1 MTDDYLLPS
10 PTDQKKLVDLKAVLD
25 VWMKANPGVLF
36 KVGGKSRS
44 SLRRRDATHYARRY
58 YDTASAYIF
67 SDILIDSRQAAWLE
81 LELMKYSYSKGYGVN
96 DNRSSPRNMA
106 VLTGSPYNYAE
117 PGCVYLVPVVGAIST
132 QAQYFAVHESHH
144 MVKKKLVEGKGYVK
158 GTHLNPELRKKH
170 VCPKLRKKRA
180 PCLRGKYK
188 KQDLSKRKK
197 QDTSKRK
204 KYTSAL
210 RVKRKRRKV

>member
-1 MTDDYLLPS
+1 MPDYFEPSSTDLMRFEKYKEELSD
-10 PTDQKKLVDLKAVLD
+10 
-25 VWMKANPGVLF
+25 WMEANPGVLF
-36 KVGGKSRS
+36 KVGGKKKS
-44 SLRRRDATHYARRY
+44 SNRHHDATHYDPKFF
-58 YDTASAYIF
+58 DTYSAYIF
-67 SDILIDSRQAAWLE
+67 SGTLIDSKQAGWLE
-81 LELMKYSYSKGYGVN
+81 LKLIQFAYSLGFGVN
-96 DNRSSPRNMA
+96 DNRGSPRNMA